1 MSTSFL
7 KINRNKNSQKIVYSE
22 PSLFRNLKYDIP
34 AGLVVFLVALP
45 LCLGIAVASDAPA
58 FSGIVAG
65 ILGGLVVPIV
75 SRSSL
80 GVSGPAAG
88 LTAIV
93 VIGIA
98 DTGSFELFL
107 LAVFLGGI
115 VQILLFLI
123 QAGKIA
129 YFLPSSVLKGMLAGI
144 GMILILKQ
152 LPHALGYD
160 VEAFGEGDFWIW
172 GTDQNAITVILAA
185 LKEFSKNLN
194 AILISILSLLVLVVW
209 ERIPSL
215 KKISFLPAALMA
227 VVVGTLINEMYIYFN
242 LSSSSSFFYSL
253 SPLAPSHLVSLPMT
267 KEFENLIHQDS
278 VSFLNYIQTSF
289 SNFWQQFTFPNFFL
303 WIAHIKD
310 WDIWV
315 LAFTIGIVASIES
328 LLTVEAV
335 DKLDPYKRNS
345 PLNRELLAQG
355 IANMLAGLLGAIP
368 ITAVIVRSTASIE
381 AGGRTRMAAIVHSVL
396 LLISVIFISQYLNRI
411 PLASLAAILLVV
423 GYKLVKPS
431 VVKEIYYKGKEQFL
445 PFIVTAVVILF
456 SDLLIGILIG
466 LAVGFFFVVR
476 ANVKTAI
483 SIKQI
488 GINEEHFEIVFN
500 KDLSFVN
507 RAFLRDIFARIP
519 NHTTVLLDGTKAN
532 FMDKDIED
540 TIKDF
545 INNAQQHDIKVRL
558 KNVKFTSLEEAI
570 RKHKRK
576 NSDNP
581 LLKKEDSSKFH

>member
-1 MSTSFL
+1 MSNSTPPVD
-7 KINRNKNSQKIVYSE
+7 KNPNSKKTTYSE
-22 PSLFRNLKYDIP
+22 PKLFANFKYDIP

-58 FSGIVAG
+58 FSGVVAG
-65 ILGGLVVPIV
+65 ILGGLIVPLI
-75 SRSSL
+75 SRSAM

-93 VIGIA
+93 VLGIA

-107 LAVFLGGI
+107 LAVFLGGL
-115 VQILLFLI
+115 VQLVLFLM
-123 QAGKIA
+123 QAGTIA

-160 VEAFGEGDFWIW
+160 LGAFSEDEFWIW
-172 GTDQNAITVILAA
+172 GTDQNAVTMILAA
-185 LKEFSKNLN
+185 LKNAPKNIN
-194 AILISILSLLVLVVW
+194 AIIISVVSLSVLIIW
-209 ERIPSL
+209 DKIPFL

-227 VVVGTLINEMYIYFN
+227 VVIGTVINELYIYFA
-242 LSSSSSFFYSL
+242 FDAASL
-253 SPLAPSHLVSLPMT
+253 SPLAPSHLVDLPMT
-267 KEFENLIHQDS
+267 MELKNLSTQENVSILEFIT
-278 VSFLNYIQTSF
+278 TSL
-289 SNFWQQFTFPNFFL
+289 SNFWEQLTFPNFSL
-303 WIAHIKD
+303 WADHIKD

-315 LAFTIGIVASIES
+315 LAFTIGVVASIES

-355 IANMLAGLLGAIP
+355 VANTVAGLVGAIP
-368 ITAVIVRSTASIE
+368 VTAVIVRSTASIG
-381 AGGRTRMAAIVHSVL
+381 AGGRTRMSAIIHGIFL
-396 LLISVIFISQYLNRI
+396 LVSVIFISQYLNHI

-423 GYKLVKPS
+423 GYKLIKPE
-431 VVKEIYYKGKEQFL
+431 VVKEIYHKGKEQFL
-445 PFIVTAVVILF
+445 PFIITAVVILF
-456 SDLLIGILIG
+456 SDLLIGILVGII
-466 LAVGFFFVVR
+466 VGFFFVVR

-488 GINEEHFEIVFN
+488 GRDEHHFEIIFN

-519 NHTTVLLDGTKAN
+519 NHSAVLLDGTKAH

-540 TIKDF
+540 TIKSF
-545 INNAQQHDIKVRL
+545 MKEAEQHDIQVTL
-558 KNVKFTSLEEAI
+558 KDVEFTSSEEAI
-570 RKHKRK
+570 KKHKEG
-576 NSDNP
+576 NVDDEFFEE
-581 LLKKEDSSKFH
+581 KKPSA